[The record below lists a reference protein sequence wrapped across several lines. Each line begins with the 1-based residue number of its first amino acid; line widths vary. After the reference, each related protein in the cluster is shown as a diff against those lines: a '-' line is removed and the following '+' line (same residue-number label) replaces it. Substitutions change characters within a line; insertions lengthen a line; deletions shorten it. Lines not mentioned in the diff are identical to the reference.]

1 MNQPKPPRRR
11 LTALFAAALLALT
24 TACGGDLPPS
34 PSVADLPTAP
44 PAQSP
49 SDLPSASPGPDTAAE
64 LTGTETVTLADL
76 PPYSGAPYVVLED
89 NVPDFP
95 QEDMTSTG
103 FESYSELDSLG
114 RCGVAYACV
123 SLETMPTEKRED
135 IGSVHPSGWKQAR
148 YDFVDG
154 ESLYNRCH
162 LIGFQLTGENANEEN
177 LITGTRYMNVTGM
190 LPFEDM
196 VADYVKETGGRVL
209 YRVTPIFEGDNLV
222 ASGVRME
229 GLSLEDQGAS
239 VCFDVYAYNVQPGVR
254 INYAD
259 GASAL
264 DTQEPP
270 SGGGSTLYILNS
282 RSHIFHKPDCPGA
295 LSMSEQNRK
304 EYTGERKVLLQWGY
318 EPCGQCNP

>member
-1 MNQPKPPRRR
+1 
-11 LTALFAAALLALT
+11 LAAALLTLS
-24 TACGGDLPPS
+24 TACTGDLPS
-34 PSVADLPTAP
+34 IPSVADLPTAP
-44 PAQSP
+44 PVQSQP
-49 SDLPSASPGPDTAAE
+49 ESPDPGPAAE
-64 LTGTETVTLADL
+64 LTDTETVTLTNL
-76 PPYSGAPYVVLED
+76 PPYSGTPYVVLED

-95 QEDMTSTG
+95 QEDMTATG

-123 SLETMPTEKRED
+123 SQETMPAEKRED
-135 IGSVHPSGWKQAR
+135 IGSVHPSGWNQAR

-162 LIGFQLTGENANEEN
+162 LIGFQLTGENANEEK

-190 LPFEDM
+190 LPFENM

-209 YRVTPIFEGDNLV
+209 YRVTPVFEGDNLV

-229 GLSLEDQGAS
+229 GLSLEDQGES

-254 INYAD
+254 IDYAD

-295 LSMSEQNRK
+295 LSMSEKNRK